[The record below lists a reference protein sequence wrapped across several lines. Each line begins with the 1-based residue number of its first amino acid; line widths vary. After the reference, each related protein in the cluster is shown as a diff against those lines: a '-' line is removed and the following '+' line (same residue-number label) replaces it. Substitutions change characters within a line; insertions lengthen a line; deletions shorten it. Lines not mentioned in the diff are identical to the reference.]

1 MSSPSPE
8 PTPRNN
14 RLAPLNTPRAVA
26 TPRRRGIAGVEPGS
40 AYLSASA
47 RRNLQAATPHA
58 RAARREIDERRRT
71 LFTPGRARRRSLRDQ
86 RETPRDILR
95 NLSLAL
101 GPRTERYRYSSSIS
115 SVASP
120 EEDTT
125 QRRDTLGSVP
135 GGYSDDDDDDDFP
148 IQRPRLSLPI
158 DNDDLDEDD
167 DSFRARRPRISILEE
182 EEYTSA
188 SIEAPR
194 RVSRL
199 DQQMSPLDQRRY
211 SVMSGP
217 EVLQSPGENTV
228 GVDSG
233 FFPLIGALNEET
245 GDVVVDENEIERNDE
260 DMRRQTLFAARDSD
274 FPPIE
279 IPDIGADE
287 TTFIMQPL
295 ESSPVRAGLDN
306 PVEDMEDDPVQFD
319 DDDMPPGVGSDDGGY
334 SSDGNEPMPMPD
346 YDDDD
351 DNDDGDNNNEPEYED
366 TNAEQEEET
375 RQTDEDLDENQGDI
389 DITRTTDVEEM
400 TMSTRADALLDR
412 RDKRGTIAPIAR
424 LKPGKKTKKISRH
437 GIEYP
442 SLPQGVVKRLATTF
456 ARSAGIPKAKITGD
470 TLAAI
475 MQASDWF
482 FEQLGD
488 DLSAYAKHA
497 GRKTIDE
504 SDMLT
509 LMRRQRQTKASMT
522 PFALAQKH
530 LPRELLQEIRM
541 PVPIPDKA
549 SRKAA
554 GNRRGDG
561 DGEDVT

>member
-1 MSSPSPE
+1 MSSPEPE

-14 RLAPLNTPRAVA
+14 RLAPLNTPRAIA
-26 TPRRRGIAGVEPGS
+26 TPRRRGISIEPGS

-47 RRNLQAATPHA
+47 RRNFQANTPHA
-58 RAARREIDERRRT
+58 QAARREIDERRRT
-71 LFTPGRARRRSLRDQ
+71 LFTPGRSHRRSLRDQ

-95 NLSLAL
+95 NLSIAL
-101 GPRTERYRYSSSIS
+101 GPRTERIRYSSSIS

-120 EEDTT
+120 EDTT
-125 QRRDTLGSVP
+125 PRRDTLGSLA
-135 GGYSDDDDDDDFP
+135 GAYDDDDDDFP

-158 DNDDLDEDD
+158 DNDDDDEDD
-167 DSFRARRPRISILEE
+167 DDFKARRPRISILEE

-199 DQQMSPLDQRRY
+199 DQMSPFDPRRY
-211 SVMSGP
+211 SAMSGP
-217 EVLQSPGENTV
+217 EVIQSPAENTI
-228 GVDSG
+228 GIDSA
-233 FFPLIGALNEET
+233 FFPPVGALDDDTGNVVMDEEEIQRDD
-245 GDVVVDENEIERNDE
+245 DV
-260 DMRRQTLFAARDSD
+260 RRQTLFAARDSD

-279 IPDIGADE
+279 IPDIGAEE

-295 ESSPVRAGLDN
+295 QSSPVRAG
-306 PVEDMEDDPVQFD
+306 VEESVADVQDDQGPYD
-319 DDDMPPGVGSDDGGY
+319 DDIPLGIGSDYGGY

-346 YDDDD
+346 YDDYDQQQ
-351 DNDDGDNNNEPEYED
+351 DNHDENE
-366 TNAEQEEET
+366 EQEEDQT
-375 RQTDEDLDENQGDI
+375 RPIDEDLGEV
-389 DITRTTDVEEM
+389 DITRTTNFDE
-400 TMSTRADALLDR
+400 TIATARGDAELLDR
-412 RDKRGTIAPIAR
+412 YKRDTVAPIAR

-456 ARSAGIPKAKITGD
+456 AKNAGISKAKITGD

-488 DLSAYAKHA
+488 DLAAYAKHA

-509 LMRRQRQTKASMT
+509 LMRR
-522 PFALAQKH
+522 H

-541 PVPIPDKA
+541 PVPVPVRS
-549 SRKAA
+549 SRKTAA
-554 GNRRGDG
+554 NRRGND
-561 DGEDVT
+561 DEEVT

>member
-1 MSSPSPE
+1 M
-8 PTPRNN
+8 
-14 RLAPLNTPRAVA
+14 
-26 TPRRRGIAGVEPGS
+26 
-40 AYLSASA
+40 
-47 RRNLQAATPHA
+47 
-58 RAARREIDERRRT
+58 
-71 LFTPGRARRRSLRDQ
+71 
-86 RETPRDILR
+86 
-95 NLSLAL
+95 
-101 GPRTERYRYSSSIS
+101 
-115 SVASP
+115 
-120 EEDTT
+120 
-125 QRRDTLGSVP
+125 P

-158 DNDDLDEDD
+158 DKDDLDEDD

-199 DQQMSPLDQRRY
+199 DQQMSPFDQRRY

-217 EVLQSPGENTV
+217 EVLQSPGDITA
-228 GVDSG
+228 GIDSG
-233 FFPLIGALNEET
+233 FFPPMGALDEET
-245 GDVVVDENEIERNDE
+245 SHVVVDEDEIERNDE

-279 IPDIGADE
+279 IPDIGAEE

-295 ESSPVRAGLDN
+295 ESSPVRAGSAN
-306 PVEDMEDDPVQFD
+306 PVEDMEDDQMQFD
-319 DDDMPPGVGSDDGGY
+319 GDDMPPGIGSDDGGY

-351 DNDDGDNNNEPEYED
+351 DDNNNNNEPELEN
-366 TNAEQEEET
+366 TNVEQEEET
-375 RQTDEDLDENQGDI
+375 RQVDEDLDDNQGDI
-389 DITRTTDVEEM
+389 DITRTTDVDET

-412 RDKRGTIAPIAR
+412 RDKRGTVAPIAR

-509 LMRRQRQTKASMT
+509 LMRRYVVLHLFNVTGYTQGIASADTNTPEQTTTDKGVNN
-522 PFALAQKH
+522 PFRPCAEISSSRAVAGDPNARAGTCQGFPQSSWKP
-530 LPRELLQEIRM
+530 PR
-541 PVPIPDKA
+541 
-549 SRKAA
+549 
-554 GNRRGDG
+554 
-561 DGEDVT
+561 